1 MRGAD
6 GAQSPVR
13 SSHAARRCIPPGTGG
28 RLFIMGILLAALSGA
43 LMAVQGAMN
52 ATLGRAMGL
61 LWMLASV
68 FVVGSIVALAVAL
81 LFASQPL
88 QLSRGGPYLWLSAP
102 AGIGITLLVA
112 AAVPR
117 LGMVRTT
124 TFIVVAQVL
133 TAAAID
139 VFGLLGLRAQP
150 FSAWRLVGVAA
161 LGLGSYLLLRDWPRT

>member
-1 MRGAD
+1 
-6 GAQSPVR
+6 
-13 SSHAARRCIPPGTGG
+13 
-28 RLFIMGILLAALSGA
+28 MGIILAALSGA
-43 LMAVQGAMN
+43 LMAAQGAMN
-52 ATLGRAMGL
+52 ATLGRTMGL

-68 FVVGSIVALAVAL
+68 YVIGSIVAIAVAL
-81 LFASQPL
+81 PFSSQPL
-88 QLSRGGPYLWLSAP
+88 QLGRSWPYLYLSAP

-112 AAVPR
+112 AAVPK

-150 FSAWRLVGVAA
+150 FSVWRLVGVAA
-161 LGLGSYLLLRDWPRT
+161 LGLGAYLLLRDWPRA